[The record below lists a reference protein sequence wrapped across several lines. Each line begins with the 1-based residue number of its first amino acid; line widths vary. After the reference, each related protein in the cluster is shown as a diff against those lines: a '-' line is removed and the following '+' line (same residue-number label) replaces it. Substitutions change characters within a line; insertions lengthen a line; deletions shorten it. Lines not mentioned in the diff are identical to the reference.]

1 MKCKKTKFEAFAQRF
16 LIASMVVFVFG
27 IVAIKAV
34 ESAYVRENQQLET
47 DIETL
52 QSTID
57 ALEIEQQDLVSFTRL
72 TAIAEGKGYTYKSD
86 AVATS
91 QDDIDNDGVDVE

>member
-1 MKCKKTKFEAFAQRF
+1 MKRKKTKFEAFAQRF
-16 LIASMVVFVFG
+16 LIASMIVFVFG

-34 ESAYVRENQQLET
+34 ESAYVRESQQLET

-57 ALEIEQQDLVSFTRL
+57 SLQLEQQNLVSFTRL
-72 TAIAEGKGYTYKSD
+72 TAIAEEKGYTYKSD

-91 QDDIDNDGVDVE
+91 QEEIDNGVGVE